1 MRNTADAVIIGGGVM
16 GCSILYNLA
25 AAGMRHVVLLE
36 QDVLASG
43 STGKSQA
50 ICRTHYSNQVTAQ
63 MAWKSLDVLKNFESI
78 TGGSSGF
85 VRTGYLVTVGSEDR
99 QALADNVSMQRAL
112 GINTSTVSR
121 EDVEALA
128 PMVKV
133 EDTEGLAYEP
143 ESGYADPYLVTTSY
157 ARKARELGAE
167 VHVNVR
173 VLDIEIGDGGVT
185 ALITDDGRIE
195 TPIAVIATG
204 PWSARL
210 LAKLGLELPLTT
222 IRHQVVGFR
231 RPEHLIPAH
240 PTVGDIAQRSSFRPE
255 STNLTLVG
263 AGEDYADPDSYHQGV
278 DMSSVEES
286 FDKLVRRI
294 PDMSQ
299 GFFRGGWS
307 GLFTVTPDWHPILDR
322 VEGIRGLYLAV
333 GFSGHGFKL
342 SPMVGVVMAEMVLEG
357 RARTIDL
364 SPLRLSR
371 FAEGDLL
378 HSRYSYNVLA

>member
-1 MRNTADAVIIGGGVM
+1 MRKTADAVIIGGGVM

-25 AAGMRHVVLLE
+25 AAGMRDVVLLE

-63 MAWKSLDVLKNFESI
+63 MAWKSLDVLKNFQSI
-78 TGGSSGF
+78 TGGPSGF
-85 VRTGYLVTVGSEDR
+85 VKSGYLVTVGPEDR
-99 QALADNVSMQRAL
+99 QALADNVSMQQGL
-112 GINTSTVSR
+112 GINTSTVSQ
-121 EDVEALA
+121 EDVKALA

-133 EDTEGLAYEP
+133 EDTEALAYEP

-167 VHVNVR
+167 VHVHVR
-173 VLDIEIGDGGVT
+173 VLDIEVCDGGVT
-185 ALITDDGRIE
+185 AIITGDGKIE

-210 LAKLGLELPLTT
+210 FAKLGLELPLTT

-231 RPEHLIPAH
+231 RPEHLIPTH

-263 AGEDYADPDSYHQGV
+263 AGEDEADPDSYHQGV
-278 DMSSVEES
+278 DMSSVKES

-307 GLFTVTPDWHPILDR
+307 GLFTVTPDWHPILDH
-322 VEGIRGLYLAV
+322 VEGIRGVYLAV

-357 RARTIDL
+357 SARTIDV
-364 SPLRLSR
+364 SPLRLRR
-371 FAEGDLL
+371 FAEGDLI
-378 HSRYSYNVLA
+378 HSRYSYSVLA